1 MKRNACDLKEYVD
14 LKTFQTVEAN
24 IQYALDNITIEGN
37 CVEFGVFKGRSLK
50 IIADHNAPKKVYGFD
65 SFEGLPHDWEVSDGN
80 VYEKGRFS
88 LEGKLP
94 EVPENAELVVGW
106 FNETL
111 EGWLKDHQE
120 SLAFVHVD
128 SDLYSSA
135 KYILTTLND
144 YIKVGTIILFDEL
157 LNFESGVGVDYEF
170 WSEGEWKAMNEW
182 MQEFDRELV
191 PISRDISTRVAM
203 KVVK

>member
-14 LKTFQTVEAN
+14 LKTFQTVEEN
-24 IQYALDNITIEGN
+24 IQHALDNMTIEGN
-37 CVEFGVFKGRSLK
+37 CVEFGVYKGRSLK
-50 IIADHNAPKKVYGFD
+50 IIADHNAPKTVYGFD
-65 SFEGLPHDWEVSDGN
+65 SFEGLPDDWEVSDGN

-88 LEGKLP
+88 LEGTLP
-94 EVPENAELVVGW
+94 EVPDNAQLVVGW

-111 EGWLKDHQE
+111 EGWLEDHKE
-120 SLAFVHVD
+120 PLAFVHID

-157 LNFESGVGVDYEF
+157 LNFESGVGVDYEY

>member
-1 MKRNACDLKEYVD
+1 MKRNACDIKEYVN
-14 LKTFQTVEAN
+14 LKTFQSVEEN
-24 IQYALDNITIEGN
+24 IQYALDNISIEGN
-37 CVEFGVFKGRSLK
+37 CVEFGVYKGRSLK
-50 IIADHNAPKKVYGFD
+50 IIAEHYAPKAVYGFD
-65 SFEGLPHDWEVSDGN
+65 SFEGLPDDWEVSDGN

-88 LEGKLP
+88 LEGNLP
-94 EVPENAELVVGW
+94 EVPDNAELVVGW

-120 SLAFVHVD
+120 PLAFVHVD

-144 YIKVGTIILFDEL
+144 YIKPGTIILFDEL
-157 LNFESGVGVDYEF
+157 LNFESGVGVDYEY

-182 MQEFDRELV
+182 MQEFDRELI
-191 PISRDISTRVAM
+191 PISRDISTRVTT
-203 KVVK
+203 KVVR